1 LAVAP
6 GAETAVELAA
16 LGLLCTGGEL
26 ACSSAGTFDIYVNGA
41 WVGNCATGAF
51 TPRGAYADTITLIN
65 TGASTASIT
74 LSSACASM
82 ASMDMGFPTPTPW
95 IMHPPEV
102 EDSGAGFQSQT
113 PLGGILPDFGG
124 GVDTWLGIG
133 EDTVNL
139 VNRGNLL
146 YIMGG
151 ISVAGMVLAWAI
163 SEIKN
168 PRL

>member
-26 ACSSAGTFDIYVNGA
+26 ACSSVGDFDVYVNGA

-51 TPRGAYADTITLIN
+51 TPRGAYSDTVTVFN
-65 TGASTASIT
+65 TGVSTATVT
-74 LSSACASM
+74 LSSVCGSIASIEG
-82 ASMDMGFPTPTPW
+82 DFPTPTPW
-95 IMHPPEV
+95 IMHPPDV
-102 EDSGAGFQSQT
+102 EQQGAGFQS
-113 PLGGILPDFGG
+113 PLGAALPDFGG

-133 EDTVNL
+133 EDIVNL